1 MDDPI
6 MLGIIAVAVL
16 AVLGAVFLKNKQKA
30 SAGKKGKN
38 RAAHAAA
45 AMHTRMMKTTIRP
58 NPKNTKIGT
67 QSPPPMW

>member
-30 SAGKKGKN
+30 SAGKKGKKIEQ
-38 RAAHAAA
+38 RTQQPQC
-45 AMHTRMMKTTIRP
+45 TR
-58 NPKNTKIGT
+58 G
-67 QSPPPMW
+67 

>member
-30 SAGKKGKN
+30 SAGKKGKKSSS
-38 RAAHAAA
+38 A
-45 AMHTRMMKTTIRP
+45 RP

>member
-16 AVLGAVFLKNKQKA
+16 AVLGARKA
-30 SAGKKGKN
+30 KN

-67 QSPPPMW
+67 QSPLPMW